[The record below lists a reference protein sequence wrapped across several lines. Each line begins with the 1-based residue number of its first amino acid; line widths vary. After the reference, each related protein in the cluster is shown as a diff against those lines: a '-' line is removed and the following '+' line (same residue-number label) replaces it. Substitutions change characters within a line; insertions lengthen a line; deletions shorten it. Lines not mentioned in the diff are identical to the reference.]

1 MLVFKK
7 KNSKIRRKIS
17 RASKKHKFNHL
28 VTLTLAESF
37 RNCRKHN
44 LIDEDL
50 TSKRKRPDSDL
61 CLLRGQEKFGTNL
74 EVMVRNSIT

>member
-1 MLVFKK
+1 VQVR
-7 KNSKIRRKIS
+7 NT
-17 RASKKHKFNHL
+17 FNHV
-28 VTLTLAESF
+28 VTLTLVESF

-50 TSKRKRPDSDL
+50 TSKRKRLDSDL

-74 EVMVRNSIT
+74 EVIVRNSIT